1 MSNTNNIS
9 LHELLTR
16 HRLENLVVPL
26 QVLGVENVSDLRFLT
41 NDLILE
47 LERTNSSLTLI
58 QKKKLES
65 LIAIQSQLA
74 VQEDDLFRTQ
84 SLREIFS
91 SKCDSMQTLLNS
103 QKITLEE
110 YEEWRREEFS
120 KLFPSV

>member
-1 MSNTNNIS
+1 MHGIS
-9 LHELLTR
+9 
-16 HRLENLVVPL
+16 
-26 QVLGVENVSDLRFLT
+26 RFLT

-47 LERTNSSLTLI
+47 LERTNSSLALI